1 MAPGPHVCIFLLPN
15 FALFALF
22 SLLPAP
28 KHLCCSKPWHLSV
41 QLCLDR
47 LHHLPHL
54 LSLGS
59 PLVASTVPP
68 ILCCLNHGF
77 LISGSNWFLELFY
90 CLMEWNAQLL
100 SRVWPFV
107 TLWTIASQLSLS
119 MEFPR
124 QEYLGWVAIS
134 YSSGSSW
141 SRDPTYV
148 LCILHWRQI
157 LYHCH
162 LGSPLLP
169 QLDCNF

>member
-124 QEYLGWVAIS
+124 QEYWGGLPFPTPVDLP
-134 YSSGSSW
+134 
-141 SRDPTYV
+141 DPGIQPMSCV
-148 LCILHWRQI
+148 SCIEGRFFTTATWEA
-157 LYHCH
+157 LYC
-162 LGSPLLP
+162 L
-169 QLDCNF
+169 N